1 MVVPQQQHPTGCLK
15 SQQPYPPDSPQN
27 PFPFASC
34 RDVVKIISSSG
45 PHHPA
50 LDPHVHFPPSPT
62 ISSTYITHSPA
73 TYDRAP
79 IVVSQNTCELPERG
93 RRVYT
98 SSRLADAAVDAAAAG
113 MSNPAQRAP
122 AYAGHRHSRALG
134 MMQSLPNVNV
144 AATRSPL
151 DCDPGFSPGSHDVS
165 DSSSPGS
172 KRRRCISWQNPGGDR
187 HWDSTKP
194 SAFKP
199 PSLDDGCLG
208 GF

>member
-1 MVVPQQQHPTGCLK
+1 MVIPQQHPTGCLK
-15 SQQPYPPDSPQN
+15 SQQPYPLDSPQN

-34 RDVVKIISSSG
+34 RDVVKIISSPG
-45 PHHPA
+45 PHYPA

-62 ISSTYITHSPA
+62 ISSTYITHSSA

-98 SSRLADAAVDAAAAG
+98 SNRLADAAAAAE
-113 MSNPAQRAP
+113 MSNPAQRAL
-122 AYAGHRHSRALG
+122 ASYSRHRHPRARALS
-134 MMQSLPNVNV
+134 MQSLPNVNI
-144 AATRSPL
+144 TTTPCSLL
-151 DCDPGFSPGSHDVS
+151 DCDPGFLPGSHDVS
-165 DSSSPGS
+165 NSSSFPGS
-172 KRRRCISWQNPGGDR
+172 QRRRCVSWQNPAGDR
-187 HWDSTKP
+187 HRDSTTP